1 MKKQRPRP
9 VRPSPSAFA
18 QRLMPSSYEQ
28 LVAQLKREYP
38 EYTIAE
44 IEAAL
49 VEAARTPTK

>member
-1 MKKQRPRP
+1 MT
-9 VRPSPSAFA
+9 PSEFA

-38 EYTIAE
+38 DYTEAE

-49 VEAARTPTK
+49 VEAARTPTKESRS